1 VIEKEEE
8 KARGPEKGTR
18 GFRET
23 GEIIKWEEIA

>member
-1 VIEKEEE
+1 MASGF
-8 KARGPEKGTR
+8 ARGPEKGTR